1 MLTIKVSLTELFD
14 EEKQEFVEGV
24 TFDLKL
30 EHSLVS
36 LSKWESNFEKPFL
49 KTNKTSDQ
57 TLWYVQAMT
66 LNDEVPPEVFSK
78 FSKENYEAVN
88 AYINAQM
95 TATIITQPQGQRPPS
110 REVIT
115 AEIIY
120 HWMIT
125 LNIPFECQYWHL
137 NRLLTL
143 IQVCNIKSSTPKK
156 MGKRDAMA
164 QQRALNA
171 QRKASMGTRG

>member
-1 MLTIKVSLTELFD
+1 
-14 EEKQEFVEGV
+14 
-24 TFDLKL
+24 
-30 EHSLVS
+30 
-36 LSKWESNFEKPFL
+36 
-49 KTNKTSDQ
+49 
-57 TLWYVQAMT
+57 MT

-78 FSKENYEAVN
+78 FSKENYDAVN

>member
-1 MLTIKVSLTELFD
+1 MPTIKVSLTELFD
-14 EEKQEFVEGV
+14 EEKQEFVEGA

-78 FSKENYEAVN
+78 LSKENYEAVN
-88 AYINAQM
+88 GYINAQM
-95 TATIITQPQGQRPPS
+95 TATTITQPLSLIHISEP
-110 REVIT
+110 T
-115 AEIIY
+115 
-120 HWMIT
+120 
-125 LNIPFECQYWHL
+125 
-137 NRLLTL
+137 RL
-143 IQVCNIKSSTPKK
+143 
-156 MGKRDAMA
+156 
-164 QQRALNA
+164 
-171 QRKASMGTRG
+171 